1 MYSHFSCQVSGC
13 QAESNRKIYVAPTI
27 FLCDDSSHRRCTV
40 QTETDTGEKMKAVS
54 KALNWLGLA
63 VVAAAILGA
72 FSFGALGVY
81 LLVLLQS

>member
-1 MYSHFSCQVSGC
+1 
-13 QAESNRKIYVAPTI
+13 
-27 FLCDDSSHRRCTV
+27 
-40 QTETDTGEKMKAVS
+40 MKAVS